1 MVRVAALLWRCSSL
15 LLALA
20 PAVSASAEDRSLE
33 YAVEAT
39 FLYKFAPFVT
49 WPQAMLPQ
57 ADSPF
62 TICLLGDD
70 PIFGDVEAVTRGQHN
85 NAHPIVIRRLQPN
98 DDNSSC
104 QEMFVGGPDSQVAN
118 RALAATA
125 GRPILTVTD
134 LDRNPGAHGIIEFVI
149 VNNHV
154 RFDIDDAVAEQNGL
168 TISSKLLDLARNV
181 RQADRR

>member
-1 MVRVAALLWRCSSL
+1 MARLGALLWWCSSL
-15 LLALA
+15 VLALV

-49 WPQAMLPQ
+49 WPQAALPET
-57 ADSPF
+57 DSPF

-70 PIFGDVEAVTRGQHN
+70 PIFGVVETVTRGQHDS
-85 NAHPIVIRRLQPN
+85 AHPIVIRRLQPN
-98 DDNSSC
+98 EDNTVC
-104 QEMFVGGPDSQVAN
+104 QEMFVGGPDDRLVDRMLS
-118 RALAATA
+118 AAA
-125 GRPILTVTD
+125 GKPILTVTD
-134 LDRNPGAHGIIEFVI
+134 LDRNPGAHGIIGFVI

-154 RFDIDDAVAEQNGL
+154 RFDIDDAAAERRGL

-181 RQADRR
+181 RQGDRR